1 MTFLNNELGSFD
13 DALLAY
19 DVTTDEVEAEQQAE
33 REERI
38 EAAKRILADRARRR
52 AAEGEAAAH
61 DEDQDA

>member
-1 MTFLNNELGSFD
+1 M
-13 DALLAY
+13 LAY
-19 DVTTDEVEAEQQAE
+19 AVTTDEVEAERQAE

-61 DEDQDA
+61 DEDQAA